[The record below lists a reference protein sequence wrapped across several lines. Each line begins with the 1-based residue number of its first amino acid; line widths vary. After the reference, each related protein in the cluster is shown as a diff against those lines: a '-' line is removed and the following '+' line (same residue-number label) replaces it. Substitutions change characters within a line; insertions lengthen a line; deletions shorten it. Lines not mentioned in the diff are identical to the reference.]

1 MLPPPGLE
9 PSLATLLQDA
19 TSTALTSAIAAASSI
34 HSLGV
39 DIPSITS
46 AAIATATAVSLS
58 DPHKD
63 HTPPPPSDNGECRLL
78 GPFAIFVQGAL
89 GCLAL
94 LALVYKRWKERPQ
107 RPLQIWFF
115 DVSKQVVGSVLV
127 HIANLL
133 MSMLS
138 SGQFTIKLDPSSVV
152 QRELHRR
159 MTDADGHYRP
169 NPCSFYLLNLAIDT
183 TIGIPI
189 LIFLLRI
196 LTALFALT
204 PIGNPR
210 ESVESGNYGT
220 PPRTWW
226 WFKQSI
232 IYFIGLLG
240 MKICVLIIFL
250 VLPWIS
256 RVGDWALKWTEGDEA
271 LQVIFVMLVFPVIMN
286 ATQYYIIDSFIKN
299 QKPEHERIP
308 DTDGDSS
315 FEGERHQD
323 PYEDPRSGSSDEIH
337 SGDEDD
343 AEVLAKA
350 DEEAKPKPKDSMRSK
365 KRGYSSSSRSGKSNP
380 RSPRKGGLQTG
391 SKDYDPLFDG
401 ESSPTVVG
409 SASTSE
415 RDRLVLKESDSEDEG
430 ERERIAP

>member
-1 MLPPPGLE
+1 M
-9 PSLATLLQDA
+9 
-19 TSTALTSAIAAASSI
+19 
-34 HSLGV
+34 
-39 DIPSITS
+39 
-46 AAIATATAVSLS
+46 
-58 DPHKD
+58 
-63 HTPPPPSDNGECRLL
+63 
-78 GPFAIFVQGAL
+78 QGAL
-89 GCLAL
+89 GCAAL
-94 LALVYKRWKERPQ
+94 LALVYKRWRERPQ
-107 RPLQIWFF
+107 RPLKIWFF

-138 SGQFTIKLDPSSVV
+138 SGQFTIKLDPNTVV
-152 QRELHRR
+152 TR
-159 MTDADGHYRP
+159 MTDEHGNYRP
-169 NPCSFYLLNLAIDT
+169 NPCSFYLLNLAIDVSPLCLPFPRFKKGLLMEIMQT

-204 PIGNPR
+204 PIGNPP
-210 ESVESGNYGT
+210 ESIESGNYGS
-220 PPRTWW
+220 PPRAWW

-232 IYFIGLLG
+232 IYFIGLMG

-308 DTDGDSS
+308 EEDGEST
-315 FEGERHQD
+315 EGHA

-337 SGDEDD
+337 SGDEEDE
-343 AEVLAKA
+343 EVLAK
-350 DEEAKPKPKDSMRSK
+350 EEEMKKGKEKAKRGKGSK
-365 KRGYSSSSRSGKSNP
+365 KPLK
-380 RSPRKGGLQTG
+380 TG
-391 SKDYDPLFDG
+391 HKDYDPLFDG

-415 RDRLVLKESDSEDEG
+415 RERLVTKEESEDED
-430 ERERIAP
+430 ERPKR

>member
-9 PSLATLLQDA
+9 PTAVASLENATPTLL
-19 TSTALTSAIAAASSI
+19 ST
-34 HSLGV
+34 
-39 DIPSITS
+39 
-46 AAIATATAVSLS
+46 AIATASSLLLDVTATAAAAAATATSLS
-58 DPHKD
+58 DD
-63 HTPPPPSDNGECRLL
+63 GGRPPPDNGECRLL

-89 GCLAL
+89 GVLAL
-94 LALVYKRWKERPQ
+94 TALVYKRWRERPQ
-107 RPLQIWFF
+107 RPLKIWFF

-138 SGQFTIKLDPSSVV
+138 SGQFSIAVAPATVSTGV
-152 QRELHRR
+152 ERR
-159 MTDADGHYRP
+159 MIDSQGNYKP

-196 LTALFALT
+196 LTALFAMT
-204 PIGNPR
+204 PVGNPR
-210 ESVESGNYGT
+210 ESIESGNYGN
-220 PPRTWW
+220 PPRPWW

-232 IYFIGLLG
+232 IYFIGLMG
-240 MKICVLIIFL
+240 MKVCVLIIFL

-256 RVGDWALKWTEGDEA
+256 RVGDWALKWTEGDEV

-299 QKPEHERIP
+299 QKPGDGHERIP
-308 DTDGDSS
+308 DHDHDG
-315 FEGERHQD
+315 EEQLN
-323 PYEDPRSGSSDEIH
+323 PYEDPQSGSSDEIH

-343 AEVLAKA
+343 EVLAKA
-350 DEEAKPKPKDSMRSK
+350 DEVKKQKVQSKVKSK
-365 KRGYSSSSRSGKSNP
+365 KGSGSRLSSGRGSLKKDNR
-380 RSPRKGGLQTG
+380 
-391 SKDYDPLFDG
+391 DYDPILDG

-409 SASTSE
+409 SASASE
-415 RDRLVLKESDSEDEG
+415 RDRLVLKEADSEDES
-430 ERERIAP
+430 EQRRIRSKP